1 MNKIKIHTAV
11 AIIAALSL
19 AGCKGES
26 PEHRAALALQ
36 QSADSAY
43 NVGDY
48 KLSIALIDSLNKTYP
63 LEVDIR
69 KATGMSRAKAY
80 EALASTE
87 LPRLEQQISALSDSI
102 EQMRAGFHKLQPSKA
117 LPGYYVWGEA
127 AETQFNAG
135 PTVQA
140 RVNEG
145 MDAVDTPWTLA
156 VNAGRNI
163 GLNTLAVTL
172 SDGTQFRM
180 RVITAD
186 GQTGTITPESAAPLA
201 EALVGN
207 KTLTVKAT
215 EAIGDKGK
223 APIRLSP
230 AQTHSIAVAF
240 EYAAAMT
247 RIRALIVD
255 REEYDRMLTIARDQA
270 ANAAPDPASAQ
281 SDETK

>member
-1 MNKIKIHTAV
+1 MSKTKIHTAI
-11 AIIAALSL
+11 AIIAVLSV

-63 LEVDIR
+63 LEVEIR

-156 VNAGRNI
+156 VNAGRDI
-163 GLNTLAVTL
+163 GLNTLSVTL
-172 SDGTQFRM
+172 SDGTQFSM

-207 KTLTVKAT
+207 KTLTVKTT

-223 APIRLSP
+223 APIRLTP
-230 AQTHSIAVAF
+230 TQTRSISVAF

-247 RIRALIVD
+247 RIRTLIVD

-270 ANAAPDPASAQ
+270 ANAVPAPSQ
-281 SDETK
+281 SQSVKAE

>member
-1 MNKIKIHTAV
+1 MSKTKIHTAV
-11 AIIAALSL
+11 VIVAALSL

-26 PEHRAALALQ
+26 PEHCAALALQ

-63 LEVDIR
+63 LEVEIR

-127 AETQFNAG
+127 AETRFNAG

-156 VNAGRNI
+156 VNAGRDI
-163 GLNTLAVTL
+163 GLNTLSVKL
-172 SDGTQFRM
+172 SDGTQLSM
-180 RVITAD
+180 RVISAD

-207 KTLTVKAT
+207 KTLTVKTT

-223 APIRLSP
+223 SPIRLTP
-230 AQTHSIAVAF
+230 AQTRSISVAF

-247 RIRALIVD
+247 RIRTLIVD

-270 ANAAPDPASAQ
+270 ANAAPAPASAQ
-281 SDETK
+281 SDKAN